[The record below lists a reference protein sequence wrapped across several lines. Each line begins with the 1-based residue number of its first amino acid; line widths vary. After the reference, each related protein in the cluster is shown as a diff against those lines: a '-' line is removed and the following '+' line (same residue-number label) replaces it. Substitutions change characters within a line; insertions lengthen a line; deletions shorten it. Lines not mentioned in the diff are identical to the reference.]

1 MDTFSAH
8 SGRTSDCGGTVVGI
22 VYVCAALVF
31 HSRCKRGLPRRIR
44 LSVHGVKGLIGAA
57 APTCGIYDE
66 DPVAGETEEGD
77 K

>member
-1 MDTFSAH
+1 MAASGAH
-8 SGRTSDCGGTVVGI
+8 SGRTSDCGAAWVGI
-22 VYVCAALVF
+22 VYVCALVF

-44 LSVHGVKGLIGAA
+44 LSVHGVKGLGLLHRRVI
-57 APTCGIYDE
+57 CH